1 MGGAQAASVLR
12 IVAEDRAA
20 LTGQP
25 LSDEQEAT
33 LAVQSE
39 RIIESMEHDSEAM
52 FCSSRLMDDG
62 LIDPADTRNVVLFA
76 LETCLEAPWEKVP
89 WKTGCLLSGR
99 RSPTDAVASLRR
111 SLSLAPP
118 AHEQSTPAA
127 GRRNLRPRLQAA
139 A

>member
-39 RIIESMEHDSEAM
+39 RISNPWSMILKRC
-52 FCSSRLMDDG
+52 F
-62 LIDPADTRNVVLFA
+62 
-76 LETCLEAPWEKVP
+76 VP
-89 WKTGCLLSGR
+89 H
-99 RSPTDAVASLRR
+99 A
-111 SLSLAPP
+111 
-118 AHEQSTPAA
+118 
-127 GRRNLRPRLQAA
+127 
-139 A
+139 